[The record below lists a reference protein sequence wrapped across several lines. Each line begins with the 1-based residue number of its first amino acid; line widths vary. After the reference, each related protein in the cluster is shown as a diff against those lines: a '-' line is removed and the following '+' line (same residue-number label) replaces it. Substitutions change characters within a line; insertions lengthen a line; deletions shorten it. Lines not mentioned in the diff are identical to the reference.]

1 MLRAV
6 CVAVVSALFA
16 AGANGQSLPLDVPAA
31 SNNSVRTLLDAML
44 GGSTERNGRSE
55 EDERLDPDRPHFPE
69 ATTTV
74 GIGRAILESGYT
86 FTKKGGSFVSH
97 SYPEALLRIG
107 MLADWFEFRVGQN
120 VVSQQESIPGAPANA
135 IGAQDL
141 YMGVKLAV
149 GEQKGWLPAIVMI
162 PDPADR
168 QQERYRRPGPSWSK
182 CRSQLGHH

>member
-1 MLRAV
+1 
-6 CVAVVSALFA
+6 
-16 AGANGQSLPLDVPAA
+16 
-31 SNNSVRTLLDAML
+31 ML

-74 GIGRAILESGYT
+74 GIGRAILDSGYT

-120 VVSQQESIPGAPANA
+120 VVSQQESIPGERRRTRSEHKISIWELSWLLANKKD
-135 IGAQDL
+135 GFPPL
-141 YMGVKLAV
+141 
-149 GEQKGWLPAIVMI
+149 
-162 PDPADR
+162 
-168 QQERYRRPGPSWSK
+168 
-182 CRSQLGHH
+182 